1 MMDSIKNA
9 INQVSGSDKTND
21 ITDTTSNS
29 TTGSTQV
36 PNEASLKGTTTG
48 PSITSDANPVQ
59 RIGSVHPVAF
69 KEEVEENVDANVNTD
84 QHGSHWDY
92 DSAGTL
98 H

>member
-1 MMDSIKNA
+1 MDSIKNA
-9 INQVSGSDKTND
+9 INQVSGADKTND
-21 ITDTTSNS
+21 SATNTTSNS

-36 PNEASLKGTTTG
+36 ADGASLNGTSG
-48 PSITSDANPVQ
+48 TSTASEATPVQ

-92 DSAGTL
+92 DSAGT
-98 H
+98 